1 MLNKLVG
8 RWKTDSRDKKTIEDF
23 GNVTLEFL
31 DDGQL
36 TYIIHEKGKDQK
48 MFLTYRIQGD
58 TLITNQPSKPKEEET
73 KFKFTSDA
81 ELSLYFGGEESRYVK
96 VVD

>member
-1 MLNKLVG
+1 
-8 RWKTDSRDKKTIEDF
+8 
-23 GNVTLEFL
+23 
-31 DDGQL
+31 
-36 TYIIHEKGKDQK
+36 
-48 MFLTYRIQGD
+48 MFLSYRIQGE

-96 VVD
+96 AVD